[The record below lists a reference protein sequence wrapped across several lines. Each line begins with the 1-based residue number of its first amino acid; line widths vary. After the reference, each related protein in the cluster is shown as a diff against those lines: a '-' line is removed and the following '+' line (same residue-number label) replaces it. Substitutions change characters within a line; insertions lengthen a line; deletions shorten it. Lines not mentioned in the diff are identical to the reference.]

1 MKKRRR
7 LKPEKAMIV
16 VTCTHRGQ
24 NPNGHHEHFGNL
36 QVL

>member
-7 LKPEKAMIV
+7 LKPEKAMI